1 MRTQKVGSLKSL
13 EGVRGGTTQICLENE
28 GMGGGGGGS
37 QESSK
42 VIRGDRFS
50 EVTFKGRIG

>member
-1 MRTQKVGSLKSL
+1 MGSLKSL
-13 EGVRGGTTQICLENE
+13 EGVRRGTTQICLENE
-28 GMGGGGGGS
+28 GMGGGGGS

-50 EVTFKGRIG
+50 EVTFKGGIG